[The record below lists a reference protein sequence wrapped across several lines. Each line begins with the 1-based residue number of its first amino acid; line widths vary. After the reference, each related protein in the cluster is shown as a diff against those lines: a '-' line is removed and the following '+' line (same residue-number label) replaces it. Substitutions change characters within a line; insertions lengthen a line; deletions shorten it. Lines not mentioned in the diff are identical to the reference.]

1 MPETDKHRILEIL
14 ESCYQGSTTA
24 LEFANSFQLLIATIL
39 SAQTTDN
46 QVNKLTR
53 KLFAQYPDAKA
64 LVQLS
69 EEELAD
75 EIKGVGL
82 YKNKAR
88 NILATAKILLE
99 KYDGQVP
106 RDREALMELPG
117 VGRKTANVVLANA
130 FGIPAIG
137 VDTHV
142 FRVANRL
149 NLAQGR
155 TPEQVEQ
162 QLMRAIPREKWGDAH
177 HWLIW
182 HGRKICKAQNPQCSR
197 CPVNQLC
204 PSKTEEK
211 KEKRS
216 GRQGG

>member
-1 MPETDKHRILEIL
+1 MTETDKHRILEIL
-14 ESCYQGSTTA
+14 ECCYQGSTTA
-24 LEFANSFQLLIATIL
+24 LEFANPFQLLVATIL
-39 SAQTTDN
+39 SAQTTDS

-53 KLFAQYPDAKA
+53 KLFAAYPDAKA

-69 EEELAD
+69 EEKLA
-75 EIKGVGL
+75 EKIKGVGL

-106 RDREALMELPG
+106 PNREVLMELPG

-155 TPEQVEQ
+155 TPEQVEA
-162 QLMRAIPREKWGDAH
+162 QLMQLIPEEKWGDAH

-182 HGRKICKAQNPQCSR
+182 HGRKICKAQNPQCAH

-204 PSKTEEK
+204 PSKTEQEK
-211 KEKRS
+211 GKRS
-216 GRQGG
+216 RRQGG